1 MATIVST
8 AEAARFTDD
17 ELVRWVVNGETALFE
32 LLMRRYNQR
41 LYRAAR
47 AILRDDTEAEDVVQE
62 AWIRA
67 YQHLRQF
74 EGRASF
80 STWATRIAVHEALH
94 RLRRRRDH
102 QEIDAMQEPKLDA
115 MPSTTA
121 SPESHAAS
129 AETQRLLEHAID
141 TLPDSYREVL
151 VLRDIEEMSTL
162 ETAETL
168 SISTENVKVR
178 LHRARALLR
187 KEIAARFGATS
198 TSAFHFLGA
207 RCDRMVANVMARI
220 PTLSME

>member
-1 MATIVST
+1 MATTVST
-8 AEAARFTDD
+8 AEAAQFTDE

-67 YQHLRQF
+67 YRHLRQF

-80 STWATRIAVHEALH
+80 STWVTRIAVHEALH
-94 RLRRRRDH
+94 RLRNRRDH
-102 QEIDAMQEPKLDA
+102 QEIDAMQDA
-115 MPSTTA
+115 RRDSFPALTP
-121 SPESHAAS
+121 SPEKHAAS
-129 AETQRLLEHAID
+129 AETQRLLEQAID
-141 TLPDSYREVL
+141 TLPDSYREVF
-151 VLRDIEEMSTL
+151 VLRDVEEMSTTEAADAL
-162 ETAETL
+162 N
-168 SISTENVKVR
+168 ISTENVKVR

-207 RCDRMVANVMARI
+207 RCDRMVTNVMARI
-220 PTLSME
+220 VTESIA